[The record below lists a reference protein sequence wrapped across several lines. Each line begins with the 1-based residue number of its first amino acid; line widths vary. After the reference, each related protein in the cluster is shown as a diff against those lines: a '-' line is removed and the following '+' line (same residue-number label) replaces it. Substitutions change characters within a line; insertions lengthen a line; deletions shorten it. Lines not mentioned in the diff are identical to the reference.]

1 MIDKEAHDPSREY
14 EGNPRQRAQP
24 GTLWPMRMS
33 VRAFSLFWFCWIPF
47 AQHIMRNITIPFTL
61 DTRVQNADIDVYS
74 RRTGPHISGSNISLF
89 LILDFGKKANS
100 HVWIRIIIVV
110 HCFLC
115 LCIGG
120 HDPWVGDHPVFF
132 YLLQCVPM
140 VTWLTS
146 HHIKASVVRWSN
158 AIPRS

>member
-47 AQHIMRNITIPFTL
+47 AQHIMRNITIPFTR

-89 LILDFGKKANS
+89 LILDFGKRPILMFGS
-100 HVWIRIIIVV
+100 V
-110 HCFLC
+110 LLL
-115 LCIGG
+115 LCIAFFVCVSVAMSRW
-120 HDPWVGDHPVFF
+120 PSSVF

-146 HHIKASVVRWSN
+146 LHITSKHV
-158 AIPRS
+158 